1 MSTQAPAPTAPQQPL
16 SDPNTIQIPEWDSN
30 AVHTSKDGVAT
41 TSQPGAHHGGKAVLQ
56 EKFNAVLPRSRSY
69 FGLKRRTFL
78 IVVACAFLAL
88 LALIIGLAVGLTKHS
103 KGGQNLPLPTNSEQ
117 HEGDLTYYG
126 TGLGSCGLTSTDSD
140 MIVAVSHYV
149 FDAASRS
156 SDPNQN
162 PLCGLKLRASRYD
175 EQVGERRSVDLKVVD
190 RCVGCAAT
198 DIDVSPAAFD
208 KLAARASG
216 RVDVT
221 WAWLSPQATA

>member
-1 MSTQAPAPTAPQQPL
+1 MSTQAPVSTAPQQPL
-16 SDPNTIQIPEWDSN
+16 AEPTTIIPEWDSN
-30 AVHTSKDGVAT
+30 AVQTHKAEVT
-41 TSQPGAHHGGKAVLQ
+41 TSHSGHHSAAKAAVLQ
-56 EKFNAVLPRSRSY
+56 EKFNAAFPKSRSY
-69 FGLKRRTFL
+69 LGLKRRTFL
-78 IVVACAFLAL
+78 IVLACTVLAL
-88 LALIIGLAVGLTKHS
+88 LALIIGLAVGLTRHS

-117 HEGDLTYYG
+117 HVGDLTYYG
-126 TGLGSCGLTSTDSD
+126 TGLGSCGITSSDSD

-149 FDAASRS
+149 FDAASKS

-190 RCVGCAAT
+190 RCVGCQAT
-198 DIDVSPAAFD
+198 DLDVSPAAFD

>member
-1 MSTQAPAPTAPQQPL
+1 MSTEAPVHPTPQPL
-16 SDPNTIQIPEWDSN
+16 SEPSAQVAYMPEWDNN
-30 AVHTSKDGVAT
+30 AKVGATAT
-41 TSQPGAHHGGKAVLQ
+41 TSHTGNQSGGKIVLQ
-56 EKFNAVLPRSRSY
+56 EKFNAILPRSRSY

-78 IVVACAFLAL
+78 IVLACGLLAL
-88 LALIIGLAVGLTKHS
+88 LALIIGLTVGLTKHTNS
-103 KGGQNLPLPTNSEQ
+103 GQNLPLPTNSEQ

-126 TGLGSCGLTSTDSD
+126 TGLGSCGITSSDSD
-140 MIVAVSHYV
+140 MIVAVSHFV

-156 SDPNQN
+156 SNPNQN

-190 RCVGCAAT
+190 RCVGCKAT

>member
-1 MSTQAPAPTAPQQPL
+1 MSTQAPVSTAPQQPL
-16 SDPNTIQIPEWDSN
+16 ASPTTIIPEWDSN
-30 AVHTSKDGVAT
+30 AVQTYKAGVTAT
-41 TSQPGAHHGGKAVLQ
+41 TSHSRNRPATKAVLQ
-56 EKFNAVLPRSRSY
+56 EKFNAVLPQSRSY

-78 IVVACAFLAL
+78 IVLACTVLAL
-88 LALIIGLAVGLTKHS
+88 LALIIGLAVGLTRHS

-126 TGLGSCGLTSTDSD
+126 TGLGSCGFTSSESD

-190 RCVGCAAT
+190 RYL
-198 DIDVSPAAFD
+198 DVSPAAFD

>member
-1 MSTQAPAPTAPQQPL
+1 MSTQAPASTAPQQPL
-16 SDPNTIQIPEWDSN
+16 AEPTTIIPEWDSN
-30 AVHTSKDGVAT
+30 AVQTYKAGVTAT
-41 TSQPGAHHGGKAVLQ
+41 TQTENRPGAKTVLQ
-56 EKFNAVLPRSRSY
+56 EKFNTVLPRSRSY
-69 FGLKRRTFL
+69 FGLKRQTFL
-78 IVVACAFLAL
+78 IVLVCTILAV
-88 LALIIGLAVGLTKHS
+88 LALIIGLAVGLAKHS

-126 TGLGSCGLTSTDSD
+126 TGLGSCGITSSDSD

-149 FDAASRS
+149 FDAASKG

-190 RCVGCAAT
+190 RCVGCQAT

>member
-1 MSTQAPAPTAPQQPL
+1 MSTQAPASTAPQQPL
-16 SDPNTIQIPEWDSN
+16 AEPTTIIPEWDSN
-30 AVHTSKDGVAT
+30 AVQTHKAEVT
-41 TSQPGAHHGGKAVLQ
+41 TSHSKNRPAAKAVLQ
-56 EKFNAVLPRSRSY
+56 EKFNAILPKSRSY
-69 FGLKRRTFL
+69 FGLKRRTLL
-78 IVVACAFLAL
+78 IVLACTLLAL
-88 LALIIGLAVGLTKHS
+88 LALIIGLAVGLTRHS

-117 HEGDLTYYG
+117 HVGDLTYYG
-126 TGLGSCGLTSTDSD
+126 TGLGSCGISSSDSD

-149 FDAASRS
+149 FDEASKS

-190 RCVGCAAT
+190 RCVGCQAT
-198 DIDVSPAAFD
+198 DLDVSPAAFD

>member
-1 MSTQAPAPTAPQQPL
+1 MSTQAPATALQQP
-16 SDPNTIQIPEWDSN
+16 PMEPTIPEWDNN
-30 AVHTSKDGVAT
+30 AMHKDGVAT
-41 TSQPGAHHGGKAVLQ
+41 TSQSGYHRGGKTVFQ
-56 EKFNAVLPRSRSY
+56 EKFDAVLPRSRSY
-69 FGLKRRTFL
+69 FGLRRRTFL
-78 IVVACAFLAL
+78 IVVLCAFLAL

-103 KGGQNLPLPTNSEQ
+103 KGSGQNLPLPTNSEQ

-126 TGLGSCGLTSTDSD
+126 TGLGSCGITSSDSD
-140 MIVAVSHYV
+140 SIVAVSHYV
-149 FDAASRS
+149 FDAASTS
-156 SDPNQN
+156 SNPNQN
-162 PLCGLKLRASRYD
+162 PLCGLKIRASRYD
-175 EQVGERRSVDLKVVD
+175 EQVGERRSVDLTVVD

>member
-16 SDPNTIQIPEWDSN
+16 SEPNTIQIPEWDSN

-41 TSQPGAHHGGKAVLQ
+41 TSQPGAQHGGKAVLQ

-103 KGGQNLPLPTNSEQ
+103 KGGQNLPLPTSSEQ

>member
-1 MSTQAPAPTAPQQPL
+1 MSATSFSQQRFPA
-16 SDPNTIQIPEWDSN
+16 IESN
-30 AVHTSKDGVAT
+30 STEQEHTFLHETTHPHLT
-41 TSQPGAHHGGKAVLQ
+41 TSLATFASPNQHSAI
-56 EKFNAVLPRSRSY
+56 SS
-69 FGLKRRTFL
+69 KRKETDDKK
-78 IVVACAFLAL
+78 
-88 LALIIGLAVGLTKHS
+88 GHS
-103 KGGQNLPLPTNSEQ
+103 TYSEQ

>member
-1 MSTQAPAPTAPQQPL
+1 MSTQAPLSTSPQQPL
-16 SDPNTIQIPEWDSN
+16 AEPTTIIPEWDSN
-30 AVHTSKDGVAT
+30 AVQTHKAEVT
-41 TSQPGAHHGGKAVLQ
+41 TSHLGNRPAAKAVLQ
-56 EKFNAVLPRSRSY
+56 EKFNAVLPKSRSY
-69 FGLKRRTFL
+69 LGLKRRTFL
-78 IVVACAFLAL
+78 IVLACILLAL
-88 LALIIGLAVGLTKHS
+88 LALIIGLAVGLTRHS

-117 HEGDLTYYG
+117 HVGDLTYYG
-126 TGLGSCGLTSTDSD
+126 TGLGSCGITSSDSD

-149 FDAASRS
+149 FDAASKS

-190 RCVGCAAT
+190 RCVGCQAT
-198 DIDVSPAAFD
+198 DLDVSPAAFD

>member
-1 MSTQAPAPTAPQQPL
+1 MSTQAPPATAPQQP
-16 SDPNTIQIPEWDSN
+16 PMEPTIPEWDNN

-41 TSQPGAHHGGKAVLQ
+41 TSQPGYHRGGKKVFQ

-78 IVVACAFLAL
+78 IAVICAFLAL
-88 LALIIGLAVGLTKHS
+88 LALVIGLAVGLTKHS
-103 KGGQNLPLPTNSEQ
+103 KGDGQNLPLPTNSEQ

-126 TGLGSCGLTSTDSD
+126 TGLGSCGITSSDSD
-140 MIVAVSHYV
+140 SIVAVSHYV

-156 SDPNQN
+156 SNPNQN
-162 PLCGLKLRASRYD
+162 PLCGLKIRASRYD
-175 EQVGERRSVDLKVVD
+175 EQVGERRSVDLTVVD

>member
-16 SDPNTIQIPEWDSN
+16 SEPNTIQIPEWDSN

-41 TSQPGAHHGGKAVLQ
+41 TSQPGAQHGGKAVLQ

-103 KGGQNLPLPTNSEQ
+103 KGEQ

>member
-1 MSTQAPAPTAPQQPL
+1 MSTQAAVSTAPQQPL
-16 SDPNTIQIPEWDSN
+16 AEPTTIIPEWDSN
-30 AVHTSKDGVAT
+30 AVQTHKAEVT
-41 TSQPGAHHGGKAVLQ
+41 TSHSGNRPAAKAVLQ
-56 EKFNAVLPRSRSY
+56 EKFNAALPKSRSY
-69 FGLKRRTFL
+69 LGLQRRTFL
-78 IVVACAFLAL
+78 IVLACTVLAL
-88 LALIIGLAVGLTKHS
+88 LALIIGLAVGLTRHS

-117 HEGDLTYYG
+117 HVGDLTYYS
-126 TGLGSCGLTSTDSD
+126 TGLGSCGITSSDSD

-149 FDAASRS
+149 FDAASKS

-190 RCVGCAAT
+190 RCVGCQAT
-198 DIDVSPAAFD
+198 DLDVSPAAFD